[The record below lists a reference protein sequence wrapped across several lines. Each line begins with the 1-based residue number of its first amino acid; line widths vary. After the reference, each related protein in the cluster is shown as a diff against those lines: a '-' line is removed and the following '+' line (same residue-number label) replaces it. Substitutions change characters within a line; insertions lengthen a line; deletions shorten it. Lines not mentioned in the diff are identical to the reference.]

1 MNIKICQKLH
11 KYLEKRKRL
20 DFLRIFDIIKPR
32 LGEVVSICDENG
44 TEFARGMVNYD
55 SEECRKIA
63 GAHSD
68 NILKILG
75 YKNYDAVITRDN
87 ITDLI

>member
-1 MNIKICQKLH
+1 M
-11 KYLEKRKRL
+11 
-20 DFLRIFDIIKPR
+20 
-32 LGEVVSICDENG
+32 
-44 TEFARGMVNYD
+44 ANYD

-68 NILKILG
+68 NILEILG